1 MAGTV
6 TAAVREALATACP
19 GRIEDAT
26 DADLVGS
33 AAPRWVVRP
42 TSTDGVSAVMRAA
55 TEHGLGVVVRGA
67 GTKFAWGRDPE
78 RVDVLLDTTGL
89 DEVVEHAA
97 GDLIVV
103 VGAGR
108 RLADL
113 QDDLSGAAQRLG
125 VDPARTGTVGGA
137 VATASTGP
145 MRLAHG
151 AVRDLVIGM
160 TMVRAD
166 GVVAHS
172 GGKVVKNVAGY
183 DLGKLLTGSFGT
195 LGVIT
200 QVAFRLHP
208 VPAGRTWV
216 TGAPSSQVV
225 VREVVRSLVHSQVVP
240 SAVELDRP
248 AGGGDSAVSVLLEGH
263 PDGLD
268 ARAAEVAALL
278 GHGAERAAEP
288 PSWWGRE
295 PAVGRSHALLRVN
308 HELAALTHV
317 LDAVARA
324 ESTSGCRAALRSSVA
339 VGTATVAVEGSAEDV
354 AAFTVALRASSAGFG
369 GSVVLLEGPP
379 GTADLVDPWGPVGG
393 LALMRAVKDQF
404 DPGRLLAPGRFVGGI

>member
-1 MAGTV
+1 MAGTL
-6 TAAVREALATACP
+6 TAGREALEKASPEGVRDATA
-19 GRIEDAT
+19 
-26 DADLVGS
+26 ADLVGGS
-33 AAPRWVVRP
+33 APRWVVRP
-42 TSTDGVSAVMRAA
+42 RSTEEVSAVMQVA
-55 TEHGLGVVVRGA
+55 TAHDLALVVRGA
-67 GTKFAWGRDPE
+67 GTKLAWGRDPE
-78 RVDVLLDTTGL
+78 RLDVLLDTAGL
-89 DEVVEHAA
+89 DRVVEHAA

-108 RLADL
+108 RL
-113 QDDLSGAAQRLG
+113 DDLGDDLARAGQRLG

-208 VPAGRTWV
+208 VPTGRTWV

-248 AGGGDSAVSVLLEGH
+248 SGGDCVVSVLLEGH

-278 GHGAERAAEP
+278 GHGAERSGEP

-295 PAVGRSHALLRVN
+295 PGGGRADALLRVT
-308 HELAALTHV
+308 HELAALTRV

-324 ESTSGCRAALRSSVA
+324 EAASGCSAALRGSVA

-354 AAFTVALRASSAGFG
+354 AAFTVALRASSPGFG
-369 GSVVLLEGPP
+369 GSVVLLQGPP
-379 GTADLVDPWGPVGG
+379 GTTDLVDAWGPVGG
-393 LALMRAVKDQF
+393 LSLMRAVKDQF